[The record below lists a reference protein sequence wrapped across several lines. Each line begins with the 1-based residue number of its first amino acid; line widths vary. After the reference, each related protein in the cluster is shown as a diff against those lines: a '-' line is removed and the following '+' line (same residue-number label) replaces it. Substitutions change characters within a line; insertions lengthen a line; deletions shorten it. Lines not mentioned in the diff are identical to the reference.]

1 MGGDIFK
8 QIRFFLF
15 VLYLSLCSRS
25 SSTGIKWRFILLTTA
40 SSLFVSWLQD
50 TLCKEMFPRLP
61 FLRAHHPINTILVL
75 QSIVDQAY
83 LVWFRHECF
92 TKAPKI
98 HKRFSRA
105 NKILW
110 LLSEILQEQTGGWA
124 AAVPGIISCCSPA
137 VSCTGTFCTANHFLL
152 LPWPDEKPS
161 TGSWG

>member
-1 MGGDIFK
+1 
-8 QIRFFLF
+8 
-15 VLYLSLCSRS
+15 
-25 SSTGIKWRFILLTTA
+25 
-40 SSLFVSWLQD
+40 
-50 TLCKEMFPRLP
+50 MFPRLL

-124 AAVPGIISCCSPA
+124 AAIPGVISCCSPA
-137 VSCTGTFCTANHFLL
+137 VSYTGTFCTANPPLEPAGCFVGHFPTAFVLYL
-152 LPWPDEKPS
+152 VAAVTPSLQGQHCSYPSLSLDTSLPSSALTWWK
-161 TGSWG
+161 TFHRQLRLGGLICL